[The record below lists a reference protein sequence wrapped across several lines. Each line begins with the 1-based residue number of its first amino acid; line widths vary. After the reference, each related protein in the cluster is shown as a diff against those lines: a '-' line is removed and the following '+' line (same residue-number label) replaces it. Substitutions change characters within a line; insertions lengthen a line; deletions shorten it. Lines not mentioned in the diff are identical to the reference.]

1 MYRTN
6 TEPADASPTV
16 QSNTLENHNDSIT
29 RNNNFNRTPSSIWR
43 ARTPLSK
50 RRLHQQVFGLVQ
62 LIKPSNGFTGAR
74 NCDRRTTAALWSW
87 RIIRDQLPLLS
98 RRTYGG
104 CRSATT
110 RTSIAGSRSFRLDG
124 THDWNPSMALAR
136 TRRANIR
143 ANQSLGARTS
153 GANHSDKNQRAAFH
167 CAQFNFCQFQ
177 FAQFHIVWQRWSI
190 ALEAWSL
197 VCPTLHFKHT
207 RKDFAT
213 CQ

>member
-16 QSNTLENHNDSIT
+16 PFNTLEYQNESIA
-29 RNNNFNRTPSSIWR
+29 RNNNFSRSPCCIWR
-43 ARTPLSK
+43 PRTLVS
-50 RRLHQQVFGLVQ
+50 RRRIHQQSICPGQ
-62 LIKPSNGFTGAR
+62 QINAPNTFTSAINCGA
-74 NCDRRTTAALWSW
+74 RTTAAIWSW

-143 ANQSLGARTS
+143 ANQSLGAGTS

>member
-16 QSNTLENHNDSIT
+16 PFNTLEYHNEYIT
-29 RNNNFNRTPSSIWR
+29 RNNNFSRSPCCIRRLRTL
-43 ARTPLSK
+43 LSR
-50 RRLHQQVFGLVQ
+50 RRLHQQS
-62 LIKPSNGFTGAR
+62 ICPSQQINAPNTFTSATNGE
-74 NCDRRTTAALWSW
+74 RRTTAAIWSW
-87 RIIRDQLPLLS
+87 RLIRDQLPLLS

-110 RTSIAGSRSFRLDG
+110 RTSIAGSRSFRLDR
-124 THDWNPSMALAR
+124 TRDWNPSMALVG
-136 TRRANIR
+136 TRCANIR

-153 GANHSDKNQRAAFH
+153 GENHSDKNQRAAFQ

-197 VCPTLHFKHT
+197 VCPTLHFNPT

>member
-6 TEPADASPTV
+6 TEPADATPTV
-16 QSNTLENHNDSIT
+16 QFNTLEHPNESLT
-29 RNNNFNRTPSSIWR
+29 PNNNFNRTPWR
-43 ARTPLSK
+43 LCGLGTAVSK
-50 RRLHQQVFGLVQ
+50 RPIHQRRICGRAQ
-62 LIKPSNGFTGAR
+62 INPPNAFTGAI
-74 NCDRRTTAALWSW
+74 NGGARTTVAVWS
-87 RIIRDQLPLLS
+87 RRLIRNQLPLLS

-153 GANHSDKNQRAAFH
+153 GANHSDKNYRAPIH
-167 CAQFNFCQFQ
+167 CDQFNFCQFQ

>member
-29 RNNNFNRTPSSIWR
+29 RNNNFNRTPCSIWR

-50 RRLHQQVFGLVQ
+50 RRLYQQVFGLVQ
-62 LIKPSNGFTGAR
+62 LIKPSNGFTGTR

-87 RIIRDQLPLLS
+87 RIFRNGLPPIS
-98 RRTYGG
+98 RRTDGG
-104 CRSATT
+104 GGPSPCWTKVVS
-110 RTSIAGSRSFRLDG
+110 SRSFRLDG
-124 THDWNPSMALAR
+124 TPAWNPSMALAG
-136 TRRANIR
+136 TRRDNFIAY
-143 ANQSLGARTS
+143 QSHGARTCS
-153 GANHSDKNQRAAFH
+153 GNRSRHFT
-167 CAQFNFCQFQ
+167 FYQFQ
-177 FAQFHIVWQRWSI
+177 FTQFHIVWQRWSI
-190 ALEAWSL
+190 ALAAWSL
-197 VCPTLHFKHT
+197 VCPTLPFKHS

>member
-16 QSNTLENHNDSIT
+16 PFNTLEYHNEYIT
-29 RNNNFNRTPSSIWR
+29 RNNNFSRSPCCIWR
-43 ARTPLSK
+43 LHTLLSR
-50 RRLHQQVFGLVQ
+50 RRLPQQNICPGQ
-62 LIKPSNGFTGAR
+62 QINAPNTFTGAI
-74 NCDRRTTAALWSW
+74 NGERRATAAIWSR

-104 CRSATT
+104 FRPTTT
-110 RTSIAGSRSFRLDG
+110 RTSIARSRSFRLDR
-124 THDWNPSMALAR
+124 TRDWNPSMALVG
-136 TRRANIR
+136 TRR

-153 GANHSDKNQRAAFH
+153 GANHSDKNQPAIFH
-167 CAQFNFCQFQ
+167 GAQFNFSQFQ
-177 FAQFHIVWQRWSI
+177 FTQFHIVWQRWSI

>member
-16 QSNTLENHNDSIT
+16 PFNTLEYHNEYIT
-29 RNNNFNRTPSSIWR
+29 RNNNFSRSPCCIRRLRTL
-43 ARTPLSK
+43 LSR
-50 RRLHQQVFGLVQ
+50 RRLHQQS
-62 LIKPSNGFTGAR
+62 ICPSQQINAPKTFTGAI
-74 NCDRRTTAALWSW
+74 NGERRTTAAVWS
-87 RIIRDQLPLLS
+87 RRLIRDQLPLLS
-98 RRTYGG
+98 RRTYGSF
-104 CRSATT
+104 RPTTT
-110 RTSIAGSRSFRLDG
+110 RTSIARSRSFRLDR
-124 THDWNPSMALAR
+124 TRDWNPSMALVG
-136 TRRANIR
+136 TRRANFR

-153 GANHSDKNQRAAFH
+153 GANHSDKNQRAIFH
-167 CAQFNFCQFQ
+167 GAQFNFGQFQ
-177 FAQFHIVWQRWSI
+177 FAQFHIVWQRCSI

>member
-16 QSNTLENHNDSIT
+16 PFNTLEYQNEYIT
-29 RNNNFNRTPSSIWR
+29 RNNNFSRSPRCIWR
-43 ARTPLSK
+43 LRTLLS
-50 RRLHQQVFGLVQ
+50 RRRIHQQNICPGQ
-62 LIKPSNGFTGAR
+62 QINAPSTFTGAI
-74 NCDRRTTAALWSW
+74 NGERRTTAAIWSW
-87 RIIRDQLPLLS
+87 RLIRDQLPLLS
-98 RRTYGG
+98 RRAYGC
-104 CRSATT
+104 CRPTTT
-110 RTSIAGSRSFRLDG
+110 RTSIARSRSFRLDR
-124 THDWNPSMALAR
+124 TRYWNPSMALAG

-153 GANHSDKNQRAAFH
+153 GANHSDKNQPAIFH
-167 CAQFNFCQFQ
+167 GAQFNFSQFQ
-177 FAQFHIVWQRWSI
+177 FTQFHIVWQRWSI

>member
-16 QSNTLENHNDSIT
+16 PFNTLEYQNESLA
-29 RNNNFNRTPSSIWR
+29 RNNNFSRSPCCIRRSRTLVS
-43 ARTPLSK
+43 
-50 RRLHQQVFGLVQ
+50 RRRIHQQSICPGQ
-62 LIKPSNGFTGAR
+62 QINAPNTFTSAI
-74 NCDRRTTAALWSW
+74 NVERRTLAAIWSW
-87 RIIRDQLPLLS
+87 RIIRNQLPLLS

-110 RTSIAGSRSFRLDG
+110 RTSIARSRSFRLDG

-136 TRRANIR
+136 TRRADIR
-143 ANQSLGARTS
+143 PNQSLGARTS
-153 GANHSDKNQRAAFH
+153 GANHSDKNHRAPIH
-167 CAQFNFCQFQ
+167 CDQFNFCQFQ

>member
-6 TEPADASPTV
+6 TEPADATPTV
-16 QSNTLENHNDSIT
+16 QFNTLEHPNESLT
-29 RNNNFNRTPSSIWR
+29 PNNNFNRTPWR
-43 ARTPLSK
+43 LCGLGTAVSK
-50 RRLHQQVFGLVQ
+50 RPIHQRRICGRAQ
-62 LIKPSNGFTGAR
+62 INPPNAFTGAI
-74 NCDRRTTAALWSW
+74 NGGARTTVAVWS
-87 RIIRDQLPLLS
+87 RRLIRNQLPLLS

-104 CRSATT
+104 CWSATT

-153 GANHSDKNQRAAFH
+153 GANHSDKNQCAPFH